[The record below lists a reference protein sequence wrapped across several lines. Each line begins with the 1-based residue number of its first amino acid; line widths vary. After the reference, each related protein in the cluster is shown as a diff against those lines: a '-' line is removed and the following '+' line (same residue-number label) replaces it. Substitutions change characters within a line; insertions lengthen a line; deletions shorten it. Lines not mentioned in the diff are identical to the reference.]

1 METTLLVDGMS
12 CQHCVRA
19 VVNAVGE
26 LDGVH
31 SVDVNLDDKTVKISH
46 ESTTNIEE
54 IKAAIEDEGYVVL
67 S

>member
-19 VVNAVGE
+19 VANAVGE

-31 SVDVNLDDKTVKISH
+31 SVDVNLDEKTVKVKH
-46 ESTTNIEE
+46 ESTTSIDE
-54 IKAAIEDEGYVVL
+54 IKAVIEDEGYVVVG
-67 S
+67 

>member
-26 LDGVH
+26 LEGVH
-31 SVDVNLDDKTVKISH
+31 SVDVNLDEKTVKVMH
-46 ESTTNIEE
+46 ESTTSIDE
-54 IKAAIEDEGYVVL
+54 IKAVIEDEGYAVVG
-67 S
+67 